1 MQGCPEYSS
10 LGWLTDTLA
19 KACDPA
25 MNGSILAAEGGSS
38 NEDWEFH
45 CSSGPSLVLKKGCLH
60 RARLGYTPLV
70 EVNQAIN
77 AWSF

>member
-1 MQGCPEYSS
+1 MWHCR
-10 LGWLTDTLA
+10 LTDRI
-19 KACDPA
+19 
-25 MNGSILAAEGGSS
+25 SILRNNALRSFWAWLLVRRRQREVRKTWYS
-38 NEDWEFH
+38 D
-45 CSSGPSLVLKKGCLH
+45 CISGPSLVLKKGCLH